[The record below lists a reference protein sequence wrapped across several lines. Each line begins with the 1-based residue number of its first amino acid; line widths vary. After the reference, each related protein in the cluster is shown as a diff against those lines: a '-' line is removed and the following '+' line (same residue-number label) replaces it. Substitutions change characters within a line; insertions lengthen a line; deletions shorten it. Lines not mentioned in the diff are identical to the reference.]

1 MIQYEIRILRH
12 SGLPLTFLTGFAND
26 LAAIRQ
32 AQRLIDE
39 GDEVEVWRELVCL
52 YDSRKVE
59 VLLH

>member
-1 MIQYEIRILRH
+1 V
-12 SGLPLTFLTGFAND
+12 SDF
-26 LAAIRQ
+26 AAIRQ

-59 VLLH
+59 TLLH